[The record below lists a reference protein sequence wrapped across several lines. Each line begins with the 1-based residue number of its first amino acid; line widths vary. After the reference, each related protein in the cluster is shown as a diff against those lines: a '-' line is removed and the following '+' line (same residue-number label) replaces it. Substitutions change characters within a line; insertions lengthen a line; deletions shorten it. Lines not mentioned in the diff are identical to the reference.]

1 MSDGITVDFLILADA
16 AQVQGNKLY
25 MLGGGWTFIWAKEF
39 PTQHQVAVTAGILV
53 PWLDTNTRHE
63 FRIELR
69 AEDGTKFGEVRGQ
82 FEQGRPAGLPAGTTQ
97 RMMVATNLTIR
108 VERAVEAVAELWL
121 DGALAKS
128 VPFHV
133 VQRAQ
138 R

>member
-1 MSDGITVDFLILADA
+1 MAEGITVDFLILADA
-16 AQVQGNKLY
+16 AQVQNNKLY
-25 MLGGGWTFIWAKEF
+25 MLGGGWTFIWAKQF
-39 PTQHQVAVTAGILV
+39 PTQHNVAVTAGILV

-69 AEDGTKFGEVRGQ
+69 AEDGTKFGELAGQ

-97 RMMVATNLTIR
+97 RVMVTANLGIR
-108 VERAVEAVAELWL
+108 IERPVEAVAELWL